1 MNIKTIIV
9 GTLAVGLAI
18 GGFILLKFNQNDK
31 QAVYTPRIATI
42 GGNAGYAEYIHMLKA
57 DPVTGLI
64 DQNLV
69 NQARNEVFA
78 RGKMNQK
85 ALIGLNW
92 TQMGPDNV
100 GGRTRAVL
108 VDKFNSN
115 TIYAGSV
122 AGGLFVSYDATGTWT
137 PVTGLQGTLG
147 ENLII
152 SSIAQTDNGRIFF
165 GTGCTFEGATGP
177 FIGNG
182 VYEYV
187 PSTGQ
192 VLPVLVNSGSV
203 PNNSIGSQLNYI
215 NAMAAR
221 GNRLYLGTI
230 DGMVW
235 ADPNTSGI
243 YPSVF
248 SGWTNPIEVVPGTP
262 EQGTVNDIDIA
273 SDGSMLVCFSNKA
286 YTAPNDQLGSFTR
299 TSFSGT
305 GRISGAIAPS
315 NPNVMYL
322 LKSAPSGILVS
333 LDISLNKGVSW
344 DVIVPGNSGCQDPF
358 RQNSCAAQYAQGGY
372 DDAIAVDPTDWGHIL
387 VGGVQLFEW
396 RYASGSNPIGGSWL
410 KAANLFESSVN
421 PYYVH
426 ADKHTIVW
434 PTGNTIYLGTDGGV
448 FKSSN
453 GGATWQERNLGYNV
467 TTFYD
472 VQTAENGWIVGGAQ
486 DNGTQLFAFGAFGS
500 TTPLGTY
507 EVTGGDGFDCAFSS
521 FAGGIVYSTSQTM
534 NLYRSNGGVPG
545 TFFSPELAALSATG
559 NEAFHT
565 VIENWE
571 SGDDPLSMDSIKIL
585 IDSTGYLN
593 AAGDTIFP
601 GDTIFAGDTIY
612 YSSLTNSVPLFNIP
626 TSNIIIGMP
635 ADSFNLVD
643 YLQNKFVIRTS
654 QGIFLTKDAA
664 RLNAF
669 EPKWFKISGSPSLS
683 NAENFE
689 FSADGNHLFIGT
701 SSGQVWRI
709 SGLSMANDSLGLDT
723 RSGSSIVTQ
732 TLIATGLGG
741 VVNIAA
747 DHKNSNNM
755 IATVSGYTT
764 SNHVY
769 RCTNALT
776 ASTSTGNFV
785 HIQGLAANALPKMPV
800 YCVEIDYNDKNKVII
815 GTDWGVWT
823 TDNAFSAVSGNQV
836 VWTDESTAPMAHVP
850 VYAIEQQ
857 RSRSLS
863 TVNSGYVYL
872 GTHGRGFYQSSDL
885 FTAVNE
891 NNFDDKKDKT
901 FTPNLSVY
909 PNPINNAGTIS
920 FDLNEKINAKVNIY
934 NLSGSLVKTID
945 LGVKAEGNHKV
956 KFDVSSLSIG
966 SYIVSLQ
973 AGNNKSV
980 AKFIVTR

>member
-18 GGFILLKFNQNDK
+18 GGFILLKNQKDK
-31 QAVYTPRIATI
+31 QAVYTPRVAMI
-42 GGNAGYAEYIHMLKA
+42 GGQAGYAEYIHMLKA
-57 DPVTGLI
+57 DPSTGLI

-69 NQARNEVFA
+69 DQARNEVFA

-85 ALIGLNW
+85 ALLGLNW
-92 TQMGPDNV
+92 VQMGPDNV
-100 GGRTRAVL
+100 GGRTRAIL
-108 VDKFNSN
+108 VDKFNPN
-115 TIYAGSV
+115 TVYAGSV

-192 VLPVLVNSGSV
+192 ILPVLVNSGSV
-203 PNNSIGSQLNYI
+203 PNNNTSAQLNYI

-221 GNRLYLGTI
+221 GNRLYLGTV
-230 DGMVW
+230 DGMIW

-243 YPSVF
+243 YPTTYN
-248 SGWTNPIEVVPGTP
+248 GWTNPIEVIPGTP
-262 EQGTVNDIDIA
+262 EQGTVHDIDIA
-273 SDGSMLVCFSNKA
+273 SDGSMLVCFSNKI
-286 YTAPNDQLGSFTR
+286 YTAPNDQLGSFVR
-299 TSFSGT
+299 KSFTGV

-322 LKSAPSGILVS
+322 LKSNSVLIG
-333 LDISLNKGVSW
+333 LDISLNKGATW
-344 DVIVPGNSGCQDPF
+344 DEIVPGGSGCQDPF
-358 RQNSCAAQYAQGGY
+358 RQNSCASQNAQGGY
-372 DDAIAVDPTDWGHIL
+372 DDAIAVDPSDWGHIL

-396 RYASGSNPIGGSWL
+396 RYAPSSNPIGGSWL
-410 KAANLFESSVN
+410 KAANLFESSTN

-434 PTGNTIYLGTDGGV
+434 PTGSTVYIGCDGGV

-472 VQTAENGWIVGGAQ
+472 VATAANGWILGGAQ
-486 DNGTQLFAFGAFGS
+486 DNGTQLFSFGTFGS

-507 EVTGGDGFDCAFSS
+507 EVTGGDGFDCAFSN
-521 FAGGIVYSTSQTM
+521 FAGGIVYSTSQNM
-534 NLYRSNGGVPG
+534 SLYRSNGGVPG
-545 TFFSPELAALSATG
+545 TFYSPELAALEATG

-571 SGDDPLSMDSIKIL
+571 SGDDPLSVDSIKIL
-585 IDSTGYLN
+585 IDTSGYFN

-601 GDTIFAGDTIY
+601 GDTIFAGDTIHY
-612 YSSLTNSVPLFNIP
+612 ASLTNSTPLYHIP
-626 TSNIIIGMP
+626 TSNIIVGMP

-643 YLQNKFVIRTS
+643 YLQNKFVVRTS
-654 QGIFLTKDAA
+654 QGIFLTRDAA

-669 EPKWFKISGSPSLS
+669 EDKWFKISSSPSLN

-689 FSADGNHLFIGT
+689 FSADGNHLFVGT
-701 SSGQVWRI
+701 SGGQIWRI
-709 SGLSMANDSLGLDT
+709 SGLSMANDSIGLDT
-723 RSGSSIVTQ
+723 RSGSAVVTQ
-732 TLIATGLGG
+732 TLIATGLNG

-747 DHKNSNNM
+747 DANNSNYM
-755 IATVSGYTT
+755 IATVSGYSN

-776 ASTSTGNFV
+776 ASTSTGNFIQ
-785 HIQGLAANALPKMPV
+785 IQGSGGNALPKMPV
-800 YCVEIDYNDKNKVII
+800 YCVEIDYNNKDKVII

-823 TDNAFSAVSGNQV
+823 SDNAFSAASGAQV
-836 VWTDESTAPMAHVP
+836 VWTDESGTPMAHVP

-857 RSRSLS
+857 RSRYA
-863 TVNSGYVYL
+863 VNSGYVYL
-872 GTHGRGFYQSSDL
+872 GTHGRGFYQAGDL
-885 FTAVNE
+885 FTSVNE
-891 NNFDDKKDKT
+891 NNFDDKKVKSFST
-901 FTPNLSVY
+901 NLSVY

-920 FDLNEKINAKVNIY
+920 FDLNEKVNTKINIY
-934 NLSGSLVKTID
+934 NLSGSFVKTID
-945 LGVKAEGNHKV
+945 LGFKTEGNHKV
-956 KFDVSSLSIG
+956 KFDVSSLSTG
-966 SYIVSLQ
+966 SYVISLQ
-973 AGNNKSV
+973 AGKNRSV